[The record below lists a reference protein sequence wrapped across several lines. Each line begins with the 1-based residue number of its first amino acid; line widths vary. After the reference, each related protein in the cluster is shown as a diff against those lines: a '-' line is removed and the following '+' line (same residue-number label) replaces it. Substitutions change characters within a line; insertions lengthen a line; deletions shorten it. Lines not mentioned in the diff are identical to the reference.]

1 MLHFLHIRSRLF
13 LSFQFWISAHEP
25 DIPQMSNLRDT
36 LTQREEIPL
45 LSAAAYGDL
54 AAVKYLIEEK
64 AVQIDCTN
72 SKEETPLLLA
82 CCYGHVEIV
91 DYLLDHR
98 ANAALESKLGEN
110 PLYHLS
116 SLPSQ
121 HIDRIAD
128 RLWAGNTPLKHVVL
142 GADMFDTLIMRDE
155 FLCIPSRPCRTLFYK
170 AFLLGPFGYLYG
182 TISKNL

>member
-1 MLHFLHIRSRLF
+1 MAEREQGWFLGWQWMLHFLHIRSRLF
-13 LSFQFWISAHEP
+13 LSLQFWISAHEP

-36 LTQREEIPL
+36 LTQREEILL

-98 ANAALESKLGEN
+98 ANAALEGKLGEN
-110 PLYHLS
+110 PRTTFPASHL
-116 SLPSQ
+116 
-121 HIDRIAD
+121 
-128 RLWAGNTPLKHVVL
+128 NTSTGL
-142 GADMFDTLIMRDE
+142 
-155 FLCIPSRPCRTLFYK
+155 RTGCGQ
-170 AFLLGPFGYLYG
+170 AMPH
-182 TISKNL
+182 